1 MINRH
6 LTKSRFK
13 IGLECPTKLY
23 YEGNKAYANQKIE
36 DSFLL
41 ALAEGGFQ
49 VGELA
54 KHYYAGG
61 HMIGSLDYAD
71 ALSETNS
78 LLQREQ
84 VIIYEA
90 AVQYAD
96 FFVRTDILI
105 KDNDQIRLIE
115 VKAKSADFTTEEGFL
130 NKSGAVSSAWSPYLY
145 DVAFQKYVLMKA
157 FPGYN
162 VSAFLMLADKNALCP
177 TDGLNQKF
185 KLSKNEQGRTFVTV
199 SEALSPEDLTPPI
212 LRVIGVD
219 GCCGLLWSQPIE
231 RGGKQYGFQDFAVL
245 LAESYKNNNKL
256 QMPIAALCK
265 NCEYRTTAEEDKAG
279 LKNGFRECWKECLGW
294 SDADFADSTVLD
306 IWNFRK
312 KDKLI
317 NEGKIKL
324 TAITEADVS
333 PKEDDKPGLS
343 LTERQWLQI
352 QKEQED
358 DQTAWCDAANLKR
371 EMDSWQYPLHFI
383 DFETSMVAIPFN
395 KGRHPYEGI
404 AFQFSHHIVHEDGR
418 IEHKGEYLNAAPG
431 VFPNFDFLRRL
442 KAELENDEGS
452 VFRYAAHE
460 NSFLNTIYTQLQNSA
475 EPDRGELCAFIRT
488 VTHSVNVSEEKWTG
502 KRDMI
507 DLCELVKRYYYN
519 PATKG
524 SNSIKYVLPAIL
536 NSSEFLQEKYS
547 QPIYGAKDGIASHNF
562 QDWTWIEFKD
572 GKVVDPYKLLPNM
585 FRDVEAKAFELLNG
599 SDEIRDGGAALTAYA
614 KMQFEEMSDVERNE
628 IRKALLKYCELDTF
642 AMVMIYEGW
651 KDLVNIKSVKAV

>member
-1 MINRH
+1 MYNRY

-23 YEGNKAYANQKIE
+23 YEGNKEYANQNIE

-54 KHYYAGG
+54 KYYYAGG
-61 HMIGSLDYAD
+61 HMIGSLNYAESL
-71 ALSETNS
+71 AETNM
-78 LLQREQ
+78 LLQKDK

-90 AVQYAD
+90 AVQHD
-96 FFVRTDILI
+96 NFFVRTDILI
-105 KDNDQIRLIE
+105 KDNDQIKLIE
-115 VKAKSADFTTEEGFL
+115 VKAKSVDFTTEDGFL
-130 NKSGAVSSAWSPYLY
+130 NKSGAIIPAWHAYLY

-157 FPGYN
+157 FPGYK
-162 VSAFLMLADKNALCP
+162 VSAYLMMADKNALCP

-199 SEALSPEDLTPPI
+199 SKDLSLDDLIMPI
-212 LRVIGVD
+212 LREIQVD
-219 GCCGLLWSQPIE
+219 GCCDLIYRQPIE
-231 RGGKQYGFQDFAVL
+231 AGDNSYSFVDYAKL
-245 LAESYKNNNKL
+245 LSESYKNNNKL
-256 QMPIAALCK
+256 RMPISSMCK
-265 NCEYRTTAEEDKAG
+265 DCEYRTTEEEDKAG
-279 LKNGFRECWKECLGW
+279 LKNGFRECWKVCLGW
-294 SDADFADSTVLD
+294 SDEDFVDLTVLD

-324 TAITEADVS
+324 TSITEDDIS

-343 LTERQWLQI
+343 TTERQWLQV
-352 QKEQED
+352 QKEQND
-358 DQTAWCDAANLKR
+358 DQTAWCDTGNLKE
-371 EMDSWQYPLHFI
+371 EMDSWLYPLHFI

-404 AFQFSHHIVHEDGR
+404 AFQFSHHIVYENGR
-418 IEHKGEYLNAAPG
+418 IEHKGEYLNTAPG
-431 VFPNFDFLRRL
+431 VFHNYDFVRKL
-442 KAELENDEGS
+442 KQELETDEGS

-460 NSFLNTIYTQLQNSA
+460 NSFLNIIYKQLKNSD
-475 EPDRGELCAFIRT
+475 ESDREELCAFIQT
-488 VTHSVNVSEEKWTG
+488 ITHSVNGSGEKWTG
-502 KRDMI
+502 ERDMI
-507 DLCELVKRYYYN
+507 DMCELVKRYYYN

-536 NSSEFLQEKYS
+536 NSSKFLQEKYS
-547 QPIYGAKDGIASHNF
+547 QPIYGAEDGIESHNY
-562 QDWTWIEFKD
+562 QNWTWIEFKD
-572 GKVVDPYKLLPNM
+572 GSVTDPYKLLPNM
-585 FRDVEAKAFELLNG
+585 FQDADTKDFELLNG
-599 SDEIRDGGAALTAYA
+599 NDEIRDGGAALTAYA
-614 KMQFEEMSDVERNE
+614 KMQFEEMSDGERNE

-651 KDLVNIKSVKAV
+651 KDLVR